1 MRLHESGLPVWAVY
15 MPMYGLP
22 YRPWMRTATYC
33 LFIAVSVLSMA
44 LGFYDLIK
52 NFPLLHR
59 VGGSFPCHHP
69 CYVLRLLLLC
79 RV

>member
-1 MRLHESGLPVWAVY
+1 
-15 MPMYGLP
+15 MPAYGLP

-33 LFIAVSVLSMA
+33 LFIAISVFSMA

-59 VGGSFPCHHP
+59 VGGLSHALNRSFQRSGSW
-69 CYVLRLLLLC
+69 V
-79 RV
+79 VAMS